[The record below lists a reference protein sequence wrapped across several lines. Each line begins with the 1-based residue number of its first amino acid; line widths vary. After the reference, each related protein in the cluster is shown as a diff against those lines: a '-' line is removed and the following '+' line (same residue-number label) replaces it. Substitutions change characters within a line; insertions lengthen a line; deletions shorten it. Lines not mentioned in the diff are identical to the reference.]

1 MIILDLVA
9 KSYGA
14 SQILAPL
21 NIRVAPGEVLG
32 IAGPSGAGKTTLLRI
47 LAGLDARFEG
57 QLSAGG
63 RRAMVFQSPTLMPW
77 RSVLENVTI
86 PTDCAG
92 LEAEA
97 MLARV
102 GLAGMGDMWPGQLSL
117 GQQRRVGLARAFVGR
132 PEVLIL
138 DEPFASLDAE
148 RIEDLIALLLDL
160 LAESGAAAVLASHS
174 EAELGALATRRMR
187 LEGRPAQLVH
197 DGGRV
202 RAGS

>member
-1 MIILDLVA
+1 MIALDLAA
-9 KSYGA
+9 KRFGA
-14 SQILAPL
+14 AQILAPMQ
-21 NIRVAPGEVLG
+21 ITVAPGEVLG

-57 QLSAGG
+57 RLSAEG

-77 RSVLENVTI
+77 RTVLENITI
-86 PTDCAG
+86 PTDCSRA
-92 LEAEA
+92 EAEA

-102 GLAGMGDMWPGQLSL
+102 GLSGMGAMWPGQLSL

-160 LAESGAAAVLASHS
+160 LAESGAAAILASHS
-174 EAELGALATRRMR
+174 EVELAALATRRLR
-187 LEGRPAQLVH
+187 LEGRPARLVQ